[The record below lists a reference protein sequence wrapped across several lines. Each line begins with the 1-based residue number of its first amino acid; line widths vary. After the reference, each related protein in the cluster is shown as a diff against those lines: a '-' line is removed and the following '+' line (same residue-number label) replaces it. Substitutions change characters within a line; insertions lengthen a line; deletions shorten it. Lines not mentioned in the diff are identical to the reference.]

1 MYFYLVMNKDFII
14 IIIIIIIITFLLDWL
29 VYFFIQEQLKF

>member
-1 MYFYLVMNKDFII
+1 MNKDV
-14 IIIIIIIITFLLDWL
+14 IIIIIITLLLDWL